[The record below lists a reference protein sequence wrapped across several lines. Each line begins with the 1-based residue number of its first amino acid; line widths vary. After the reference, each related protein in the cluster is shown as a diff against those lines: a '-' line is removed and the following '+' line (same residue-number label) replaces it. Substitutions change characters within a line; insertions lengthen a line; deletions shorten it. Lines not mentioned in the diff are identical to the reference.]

1 MSEKRASR
9 LPPIA
14 EPPEDPLLAEI
25 FEGIKARGGRILNV
39 HRASGHAPKIF
50 KAYAAFAAALRFD
63 TTLGRP
69 LSELLILRVALCD
82 ESDYELSVHRRMARE
97 CGIPAD
103 KIAAVEH
110 WRDSPLFDARERIAL
125 TFAEMIAKDGA
136 VDDATFATLGKFFS
150 PREIT
155 ELAALTSYYAG
166 NARFLRALG
175 VANEEET

>member
-1 MSEKRASR
+1 MAEKRASR

-25 FEGIKARGGRILNV
+25 FAGIKSRGGRILNV

-82 ESDYELSVHRRMARE
+82 ESEYELSVHRRMARE
-97 CGIPAD
+97 CGLPDA
-103 KIAAVEH
+103 KIAAVGD

-125 TFAEMIAKDGA
+125 AYAEMIAKDGD
-136 VDDATFATLGKFFS
+136 VDDSTFAELGKFFS

-155 ELAALTSYYAG
+155 ELTALTSYYAG

-175 VANEEET
+175 VANEDET